1 MKRITLALLAAL
13 TISTAQAGQLA
24 GVTLPDTATLGGQ
37 TLVLNGMGLRE
48 KYFLD
53 IYVGGLYLPAKTTDG
68 AAAISQDVPKKI
80 EMSFIYSEV
89 PAAKTIETYH
99 EIWALDPNYPAV
111 KSQADTFCS
120 WIVDLKAGD
129 KMTLQYV
136 PGEGTS
142 LLVNGAKK
150 GTIPGVEF
158 MRVIFSN
165 YVGPNANK
173 ALRDGMLGR

>member
-1 MKRITLALLAAL
+1 MKRIILAMLAAL
-13 TISTAQAGQLA
+13 TISTAQAGELA

-37 TLVLNGMGLRE
+37 SLVLNGMALRE

-68 AAAISQDVPKKI
+68 ATAINQDVAKKI

-89 PAAKTIETYH
+89 PAEKTIETYR
-99 EIWALDPNYPAV
+99 EVWALDPNYPAV
-111 KSQADTFCS
+111 QAQAETFCS
-120 WIVDLKAGD
+120 WITTLHSGET
-129 KMTLQYV
+129 MTIQYV

-165 YVGPNANK
+165 YLGPHANK
-173 ALRDGMLGR
+173 VLRTGMLGK